1 MSTVRRKRARVDT
14 TAAADAEPE
23 PASEPV
29 AVAPQITRAE
39 KYYFEDGDLV
49 LRAESTL
56 FRVHKFVLSRDSSM
70 FKDMFVIPGGSAA
83 SAADGSNDETPLV
96 VSDSASSMTALLW
109 VLYALPPELQAYLSS
124 DKNTV
129 DLDRLLLVAEITNKY
144 HFTSIEEWSL
154 QVIRAVV
161 PKLKFTSST
170 STLLVRALTLAERF
184 ADSALIDTVL
194 TAWETLVRTVSK
206 PAELITKS
214 DTHPWLIA
222 FAYHTQVSTMKL
234 KRHVFAKDLTLEGC
248 DGLSQTHI
256 TKLLFGRWSLEAEV
270 TRLASNPP
278 ALPSTGCV
286 HPGKHQDDCDAQWR
300 KAWGDAVNS
309 KAVAALESTDLL
321 GRLKAIQAHL
331 AALNTRKSIHNGACY
346 RKNREVAIAT
356 LIARKKR
363 TLHEHF
369 QLPGNFTVGH
379 S

>member
-14 TAAADAEPE
+14 TAAADAEP
-23 PASEPV
+23 EPV

-83 SAADGSNDETPLV
+83 SAADGSNDETLLV

-161 PKLKFTSST
+161 PKLKFTLST
-170 STLLVRALTLAERF
+170 STLIVRALTLAERF
-184 ADSALIDTVL
+184 SDSALIDTVL

-206 PAELITKS
+206 PAELITKPN
-214 DTHPWLIA
+214 THPWLTA
-222 FAYHTQVSTMKL
+222 FAYYAQVSAMKL
-234 KRHVFAKDLTLEGC
+234 KRYPLTRDLTLEGC
-248 DGLSQTHI
+248 DGLSPTHI
-256 TKLLFGRWSLEAEV
+256 TKLLFGRWSLEVEV
-270 TRLASNPP
+270 TRLASSPP
-278 ALPSTGCV
+278 ILPRTGCT
-286 HPGKHQDDCDAQWR
+286 HPASHEDDCVAQWR

-346 RKNREVAIAT
+346 RKNREVAIST

-363 TLHEHF
+363 ALHEHF
-369 QLPGNFTVGH
+369 QLPG
-379 S
+379 